1 MTTKELAEQLV
12 ALGLSTDI
20 DFVHRFLLSLRPD
33 EPKQETKP
41 ALIEVMTLKDFL
53 RVFQYEA
60 AGQRVCEQINH
71 EFK

>member
-1 MTTKELAEQLV
+1 M

-20 DFVHRFLLSLRPD
+20 DFVHRFLLSLRPND
-33 EPKQETKP
+33 PKNETKP
-41 ALIEVMTLKDFL
+41 AEIEVMTLKDFL